1 MRLEDG
7 DLLIIATDHAPYT
20 AIADYAKRWG
30 IETLF
35 GCFKSRGFCL
45 ESSHL
50 QNSEQLSKLIALL
63 ILASC

>member
-7 DLLIIATDHAPYT
+7 DLLIVAPAHAPDT
-20 AIADYAKRWG
+20 AIADYAKRWA

-45 ESSHL
+45 ESTHL
-50 QNSEQLSKLIALL
+50 KDPESLSKLFA
-63 ILASC
+63 